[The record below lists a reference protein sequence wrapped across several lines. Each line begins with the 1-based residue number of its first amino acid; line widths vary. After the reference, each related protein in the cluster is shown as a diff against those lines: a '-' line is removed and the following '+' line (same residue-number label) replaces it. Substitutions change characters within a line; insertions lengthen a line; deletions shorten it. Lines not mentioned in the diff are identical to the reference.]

1 MSGAGGRLSDSM
13 PESSALLNRCRNS
26 GTVGWRFALTAGAF
40 AFNLREV
47 AMIAV
52 IFEVIP
58 APGRKQEYLDLAA
71 ALRPELEKIDGF
83 ISIERFAS
91 LTNEGKILSL
101 SVFRDEA
108 AVRAWRNVERHR
120 LAQARGRAGIF
131 SDYRIRVAAVMRDYS
146 MFDRAQVPEDS
157 AQVHKD

>member
-1 MSGAGGRLSDSM
+1 
-13 PESSALLNRCRNS
+13 
-26 GTVGWRFALTAGAF
+26 
-40 AFNLREV
+40 
-47 AMIAV
+47 MIAV

-71 ALRPELEKIDGF
+71 ALRLELEKIDGF
-83 ISIERFAS
+83 ISVERFAS

-101 SVFRDEA
+101 SVFRDEE

-157 AQVHKD
+157 VQVHKD